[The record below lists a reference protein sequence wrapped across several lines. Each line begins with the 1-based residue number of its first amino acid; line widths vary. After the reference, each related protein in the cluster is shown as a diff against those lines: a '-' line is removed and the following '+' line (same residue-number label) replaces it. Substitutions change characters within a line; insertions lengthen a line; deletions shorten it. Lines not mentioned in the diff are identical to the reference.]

1 MLTAEK
7 SILTCPVCSDT
18 LYPYE
23 KTYACVNKH
32 TFDRAKQGYVNLL
45 LSNQKKTLQ
54 PGDNKEMVKS
64 RLDFLNR
71 GYYSPIVDVINSAI
85 LSRMESFTNQ
95 IPQIA
100 DLGCGVGYY
109 LTKLKQQLLEKYPT
123 TQYWGTD
130 ISKEAIHCAN
140 QHDKDISWLV
150 CSNKNLPFAS
160 ESVDAVLS
168 VFAPLY
174 NEEVQRIL
182 SPDGRIFVVT
192 PARSH
197 LFELRRFLF
206 DELKEIDEDK
216 LIQKM
221 DGFFEIEESIAIHET
236 VKLHSSSDIE
246 SLLKMTPFYWRSS
259 QIKKDLLFAMEELE
273 VTIDVTLWVF
283 KPIDEQV

>member
-1 MLTAEK
+1 MMLTTEK
-7 SILTCPVCSDT
+7 SILICPVCSEA
-18 LYPYE
+18 LYPHE
-23 KTYACVNKH
+23 KSYACENKH

-71 GYYSPIVDVINSAI
+71 DYYSPIVETINSAI
-85 LSRMESFTNQ
+85 HSRMASFSKHA
-95 IPQIA
+95 PQIA

-109 LTKLKQQLLEKYPT
+109 LTKLRQHLLTAYPT
-123 TQYWGTD
+123 TQFWGTD
-130 ISKEAIHCAN
+130 ISKEAIQCAN
-140 QHDKDISWLV
+140 QHDKNISWLV
-150 CSNKNLPFAS
+150 ASNKNLPFAS
-160 ESVDAVLS
+160 GSIDAVLS

-174 NEEVQRIL
+174 NEEVLRIL
-182 SPDGRIFVVT
+182 APHGNLFVVT
-192 PARSH
+192 PARNH

-216 LIQKM
+216 LIQKTE
-221 DGFFEIEESIAIHET
+221 GFFELEEAIAIHET
-236 VKLHSSSDIE
+236 VKLTSSSDIE

-259 QIKKDLLFAMEELE
+259 QIKKELLFAKEELD

-283 KPIDEQV
+283 KPKAL